1 MPRRLGRGTGC
12 STRSWAGKFN
22 RPGADEHEENFKKL
36 ERHYDRIL
44 SIHVVFHVE
53 KLNQIAE
60 ATVHVTKDEIHAH
73 ASAENM
79 YTSIDDLVNK
89 LDRQL
94 IKHKEK
100 LDNHRE

>member
-1 MPRRLGRGTGC
+1 MKEHIMQINFTGHGIDI
-12 STRSWAGKFN
+12 TPALKTFT
-22 RPGADEHEENFKKL
+22 EEKFKKL

>member
-1 MPRRLGRGTGC
+1 MQINFTGHGIDI
-12 STRSWAGKFN
+12 TPALKTFTGEK
-22 RPGADEHEENFKKL
+22 FKKL

>member
-1 MPRRLGRGTGC
+1 MQINFTGHGIDI
-12 STRSWAGKFN
+12 TPALKTFT
-22 RPGADEHEENFKKL
+22 EEKFKKL

-44 SIHVVFHVE
+44 SIQVVFHVE

-79 YTSIDDLVNK
+79 YTSIDDLINK

>member
-1 MPRRLGRGTGC
+1 MQINFTGHGIDI
-12 STRSWAGKFN
+12 TPALKTFT
-22 RPGADEHEENFKKL
+22 EEKFKKL